1 MSAVLKIIIT
11 SKKNL
16 SSKYGKNFT
25 KVEQYLKDLAT
36 ADTKRNLSTQ
46 IVYVDEANSISKIG
60 LKPVVTITRKN
71 CKLIVDQI
79 YKKVSPAYLVIFG
92 SQDIIPFMEIT
103 NPADDDDTT
112 VPSDLPYAC
121 DAPYGTDITA
131 FIGPSRVVGRIPDIP
146 GKVDMDYLKTVFS
159 TIISLKQ
166 VSEDK
171 YLNYFAVTAEVWK
184 ISTKKSLVNIFGN
197 ADKLKISPP
206 SVSGYSADLLKPLTH
221 FYNCHG
227 SPLDANFYGQKGN
240 NYPIAQYSKDLSG
253 KITNATV
260 VAAECCYG
268 AELYDPE
275 QNDQQDLGIALT
287 YLYNKAIAFL
297 GSSTIAYGPSTGQG
311 LADLITQYF
320 VKNVIAGASIGRA
333 LLEAR
338 QEFLK
343 KSGPQLDPY
352 ELKTLAQFYLLGD
365 PSIAPVKETVMEG
378 GGDTVENR
386 RLNLFSKGM
395 DLKSSIMPSK
405 RVEKAEVKTVKK
417 YSNEIKNIFK
427 ITNFSGKETQ
437 YLYEVM
443 SKGNKISAFAKSMSG
458 AGTISYR
465 TFLKEPTVVNSKL
478 KLADVLVIKESGNKV
493 LGWRLYHRK

>member
-1 MSAVLKIIIT
+1 
-11 SKKNL
+11 
-16 SSKYGKNFT
+16 
-25 KVEQYLKDLAT
+25 
-36 ADTKRNLSTQ
+36 
-46 IVYVDEANSISKIG
+46 
-60 LKPVVTITRKN
+60 
-71 CKLIVDQI
+71 
-79 YKKVSPAYLVIFG
+79 
-92 SQDIIPFMEIT
+92 
-103 NPADDDDTT
+103 
-112 VPSDLPYAC
+112 
-121 DAPYGTDITA
+121 
-131 FIGPSRVVGRIPDIP
+131 
-146 GKVDMDYLKTVFS
+146 
-159 TIISLKQ
+159 
-166 VSEDK
+166 
-171 YLNYFAVTAEVWK
+171 
-184 ISTKKSLVNIFGN
+184 
-197 ADKLKISPP
+197 
-206 SVSGYSADLLKPLTH
+206 
-221 FYNCHG
+221 
-227 SPLDANFYGQKGN
+227 LDAYFYGQKGN
-240 NYPIAQYSKDLSG
+240 NYPQAQYSKDLIG

-311 LADLITQYF
+311 LADLMTQYF
-320 VKNVIAGASIGRA
+320 VKNVIAGASTGRA

-365 PSIAPVKETVMEG
+365 PSMAPVKEIVMEG

-405 RVEKAEVKTVKK
+405 KVDLPISKSAKK
-417 YSNEIKNIFK
+417 YSTEIKEIFK

-458 AGTISYR
+458 TETVSYR
-465 TFLKEPTVVNSKL
+465 TFLKDTTIVQSKL
-478 KLADVLVIKESGNKV
+478 KLADVLVIKESGNKL